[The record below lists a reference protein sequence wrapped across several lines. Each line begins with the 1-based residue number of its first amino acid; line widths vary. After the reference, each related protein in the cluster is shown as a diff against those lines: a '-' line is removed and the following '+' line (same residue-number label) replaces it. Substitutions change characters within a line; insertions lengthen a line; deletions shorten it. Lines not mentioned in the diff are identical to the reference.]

1 MYSEKV
7 PYFILDLLQQVP
19 TVYVPGLGQ
28 FEAIFHPAVIDIP
41 QSRIKPPYFEAGFNA
56 NEKNAGDILAAY
68 IRYTTGIEQDEAAE
82 AIEDF
87 VRVVKSEVHYAHSY
101 TIAEFGTFSKSENG
115 TIHFTPDW
123 EAFNLSFRDLDVISL
138 TPVGQPAESAKKIL
152 EPIQPSTPAPEEE
165 VIPSP
170 SVEPV
175 WQEVKP
181 SLEQEEEKEVVPIA
195 SSGPLEKTSRLWWT
209 ILTTALILITVL
221 CAYLAWDIFSNRD
234 NINRIIAVTND
245 NLETSSPDIIIVDTL
260 EFIEEPIPADTPV
273 AQIPETTPEDEL
285 PIIEEEEPVCFV
297 VVGAFAQEENV
308 IRMEERLIN
317 LGYEVEKIEG
327 GSLTRVAIR
336 ASCIKEDLQKTL
348 NEARSTIN
356 PDAWVY

>member
-19 TVYVPGLGQ
+19 IVYVPGLGQ
-28 FEAIFHPAVIDIP
+28 FEAIFHPAVIDLP
-41 QSRIKPPYFEAGFNA
+41 QSRIKPPYLEAGFEPEGKDADN
-56 NEKNAGDILAAY
+56 ILAAY
-68 IRYTTGIEQDEAAE
+68 IQYATGIGPEEASSSIENFVE
-82 AIEDF
+82 A
-87 VRVVKSEVHYAHSY
+87 VKKEVNYASSY
-101 TIAEFGTFSKSENG
+101 TIAEFGTFSKSDNG

-138 TPVGQPAESAKKIL
+138 MPASQTTTEGVQKFTEPV
-152 EPIQPSTPAPEEE
+152 QPSTPAPEEE

-170 SVEPV
+170 SVEPS
-175 WQEVKP
+175 WQAVQPQFEP
-181 SLEQEEEKEVVPIA
+181 EAEKELVPVA
-195 SSGPLEKTSRLWWT
+195 VPDPLEKTSRLWWT
-209 ILTTALILITVL
+209 ILVSALLLITIL
-221 CAYLAWDIFSNRD
+221 CAYLAWDILSNRD

-260 EFIEEPIPADTPV
+260 DFIEEAIPVDTPV
-273 AQIPETTPEDEL
+273 TQIQEPEPV
-285 PIIEEEEPVCFV
+285 IEEVEEPPCFV
-297 VVGAFAQEENV
+297 VVGAFSKEENV
-308 IRMEERLIN
+308 IRMEQRLIG

-336 ASCIKEDLQKTL
+336 TGCGRENLQQTL
-348 NEARSTIN
+348 HEARSNIN